1 MIIAV
6 GLPAA
11 FFIANKKGEQ
21 LQCRSPFSVI

>member
-21 LQCRSPFSVI
+21 LCAVLLFVI

>member
-11 FFIANKKGEQ
+11 FFIANKNGEQ
-21 LQCRSPFSVI
+21 LCAVLLFVI

>member
-11 FFIANKKGEQ
+11 FFNANQKGEQ
-21 LQCRSPFSVI
+21 LCAVLLFVI